1 MRIAIIFLSALW
13 CGTAAAQATAAPPLD
28 AAVQGITVPKGLGD
42 ARRGCRGPRAYRSH
56 HRLVAALDGAGLGR
70 SDGRD
75 NLDDVPVRDLDGAV
89 SSASAGS
96 TYEEPRRDRGA
107 PVLLREWA

>member
-56 HRLVAALDGAGLGR
+56 HRFVAALDGADTGLPYA
-70 SDGRD
+70 RD
-75 NLDDVPVRDLDGAV
+75 HLDDIPHRTLSIAGRATTPSLCAPMRQ
-89 SSASAGS
+89 SSS
-96 TYEEPRRDRGA
+96 PLRRT
-107 PVLLREWA
+107 